1 MKQPKLRV
9 IALALS
15 TLVLAGCQSPEEK
28 VQGFVNSALVQLE
41 QGNVEAAHI
50 EFSNALQINPKHVQG
65 LYEVTAVFEQQQ
77 EWRKVKQYLDR
88 VLELEPNHQGAL
100 QANRLALMWRL
111 ASSECCG

>member
-1 MKQPKLRV
+1 MKQPKLRA

-50 EFSNALQINPKHVQG
+50 EFSNALQINPSTFRACTKS
-65 LYEVTAVFEQQQ
+65 
-77 EWRKVKQYLDR
+77 RR
-88 VLELEPNHQGAL
+88 CSN
-100 QANRLALMWRL
+100 
-111 ASSECCG
+111 SSRNGGR